1 MTNVAVVVANNT
13 PQQKFRITPKDLQ
26 VLEGA
31 EAMLRCEVSNLA
43 GKVQWAQNG
52 FALGYNT
59 VIPGFPRYSVVGDSA
74 HGTYN
79 LKISNASL
87 EDDAEYQC
95 QVGPATYQTPLRA
108 NAKLTVICKYP
119 KHLFVVPLTEYIL
132 HTCIRHCLLVEWE
145 HAHAIPGPSSLQFKI
160 NNMEWSLRDHDV
172 IFSGYEFEFA

>member
-74 HGTYN
+74 HGIYN

-119 KHLFVVPLTEYIL
+119 KHLFVIPLKIYFI
-132 HTCIRHCLLVEWE
+132 HVEVIVLWE
-145 HAHAIPGPSSLQFKI
+145 QGHAIPGPSSLQF
-160 NNMEWSLRDHDV
+160 
-172 IFSGYEFEFA
+172 